1 MDQHFKIIT
10 PVYNSQDWI
19 GKCIKSVKEQE
30 YSNFEH
36 IIVDDCSTDN
46 TVEEAIKEVSGDS
59 RYKIVRKEHRMGV
72 MHSHVAGT
80 ELLGKD
86 SDEEVVFVHLD
97 GDDWLANK
105 NVLKR
110 VNEIYEEKEC
120 WLTYGNYETTDGS
133 TSVCK
138 KIDNPMPRTE
148 ILNGWPFSHLR
159 TFKKFL
165 WDKIKTYSLLDSN
178 ERMFTSAC
186 DVAIMI
192 PMIEMAGRKAHFV
205 EDILY
210 VYNRE
215 NPLNEDKDHLDD
227 QVRCALEIVQ
237 KTPYQPL

>member
-19 GKCIKSVKEQE
+19 GKCIKSVKDQD
-30 YSNFEH
+30 YANFEQ

-46 TVEEAIKEVSGDS
+46 TVEEAKKEIHGDS
-59 RYKIVRKEHRMGV
+59 RFKIVRKEHRMGV

-86 SDEEVVFVHLD
+86 AEDDVVFVHLD
-97 GDDWLANK
+97 GDDWLAHD
-105 NVLKR
+105 NVLSR
-110 VNEIYEEKEC
+110 VNEIYEEKNC
-120 WLTYGNYETTDGS
+120 WLTYGNYKTTDDS
-133 TSVCK
+133 PSVCQG
-138 KIDNPMPRTE
+138 INNPMPRTE

-165 WDKIKTYSLLDSN
+165 WDRIKTNSLLDSN
-178 ERMFTSAC
+178 GKMFTSAC

-192 PMIEMAGRKAHFV
+192 PMIEMAGNRVHFIEEV
-205 EDILY
+205 LH
-210 VYNRE
+210 VYNRD

-227 QVRCALEIVQ
+227 QVRCALEIVRQ
-237 KTPYQPL
+237 TPYQIV